1 MNMAPEIRNNGIGSK
16 TSRLQH
22 TDIMFSPE
30 MLSPDRVSAN
40 DSASSAEKHSTKSF
54 CSSTIGVQ
62 EFLTD
67 AEGCGY
73 WESSRFSEHFSLIVI
88 DAAYRERRWVQVVGW
103 RFFKLRLLLSGQIL
117 GENGEVLA
125 TAPQAILHVCPGT
138 GDGGYYISGEQDTKL
153 IVLNCRA
160 ELLEKTLG
168 LDSSDLPSAFKVMAN
183 AGCSSSSRRLGFS
196 AAAHHAAHCIFD
208 SRHAVPS
215 TLRAAY
221 LNSMSMT
228 ILCEVLSELLN
239 RDRVLHSGSGLNER
253 ELNRIYEVR
262 DYLAQHFTA
271 PPKIPQLARMVGINQ
286 SKLKADFK
294 RVLGTT
300 IYQYVLE
307 RRMQHAS
314 RLLLEREHSVS
325 EVAYQVGYE
334 YPTNFTFAFKKHFG
348 CLPHA
353 WRKKTGAMAPVR

>member
-1 MNMAPEIRNNGIGSK
+1 
-16 TSRLQH
+16 
-22 TDIMFSPE
+22 MFSPE
-30 MLSPDRVSAN
+30 ILTPDREFASNSPSSDEIQSA
-40 DSASSAEKHSTKSF
+40 KSF
-54 CSSTIGVQ
+54 YSSSIGVK
-62 EFLTD
+62 EFLRE
-67 AEGCGY
+67 AEGSGY

-88 DAAYRERRWVQVVGW
+88 DAAYRKRCWVQVIGW
-103 RFFKLRLLLSGQIL
+103 RFFKLRLLLSGRIL
-117 GENGEVLA
+117 GKDGEVLA
-125 TAPQAILHVCPGT
+125 TAPQAMLHVCPGT
-138 GDGGYYISGEQDTKL
+138 GDGGYYISAEQDTKL

-168 LDSSDLPSAFKVMAN
+168 LESNELPSALKVMAN

-196 AAAHHAAHCIFD
+196 AAAHHAAQCIFD
-208 SRHAVPS
+208 SRHTVPS

-307 RRMQHAS
+307 RRMQLAS

-325 EVAYQVGYE
+325 EIAYEVGYE

-348 CLPHA
+348 CLPHD
-353 WRKKTGAMAPVR
+353 WRKKTGILAPVA